1 MDMIQKQETRE
12 NGKQK
17 WEAVASGVW
26 KVRFG
31 TPSAYTP
38 TAHRSNE
45 IKTEALS
52 VLSAEQGAEPQLPF
66 GTDAVNIKQTTR
78 GIVVT
83 LPMNTSEDIFGFG
96 LQLQSVNAAGRK
108 RYIKV
113 NSDPKMDTGESHAPV
128 PFYVSTAG
136 YGLFVDTYRYA
147 TFYMGT
153 SAEKG
158 ASAMKKEVNQPH
170 KEFSESAL
178 YAFKRAEEERKV
190 IIEIPSEIGIDLYF
204 FAGDI
209 KTAVQRYNLF
219 SGGGCKVPMWG
230 LGMWYRVYGGSD
242 QEHVKKLASQFREEK
257 MPIDVIGLEPG
268 WNSHSYSCTYEW
280 SNLFPEPQDLIDELT
295 QSNYHINLWEHAFVS
310 PAAKIYDKLVPY
322 SGDYEVWNGLVP
334 DFSMEETCEIFGD
347 WHEKEL
353 IDKEIT
359 GFKLDECDNSDYNP
373 SCWSFPDSTEFP
385 GGMDGEQMHNAIGLL
400 YQHMLEKVFH
410 KKNIRTFSQVR
421 SSGAL
426 AAPMPFVLYSDLYSH
441 KEFIRGMVTSS
452 FSGLL
457 WAPEVR
463 DCANGHDLLRR
474 VQTVCFSDH
483 ALLNCWRIPNAP
495 WKQVDIQ
502 KNLNNELME
511 EAQYYTDE
519 CRKLFELRMSLVPY
533 LYSAFEE
540 YQKKGLPPVRAVV
553 MEYPQDEAA
562 RNLDDEYFFGKD
574 LLVCPLTLE
583 DGTSREIYLPEGTWY
598 NFFTGEKIEGGR
610 RLVLEA
616 DWNEML
622 VFVRDGALVPVAEPV
637 ICVTEDTVFN
647 ITVKSFG
654 TNKTGSCVLY
664 EDDFVSF
671 NYESLV
677 AKKQINVTV
686 GDNGKFI
693 VSGAKT
699 STKYHFLNCIVK
711 D

>member
-1 MDMIQKQETRE
+1 METSRKQETGLKE
-12 NGKQK
+12 EQK
-17 WEAVASGVW
+17 WERIALGVW

-66 GTDAVNIKQTTR
+66 GTDDVNIKQTTR

-190 IIEIPSEIGIDLYF
+190 IIEIPSESGIDLYF

-242 QEHVKKLASQFREEK
+242 QEHVKKLASQFRDEK

-268 WNSHSYSCTYEW
+268 WHSHSYSCTYEW

-295 QSNYHINLWEHAFVS
+295 QSNYHINLWEHAFVY

-400 YQHMLEKVFH
+400 
-410 KKNIRTFSQVR
+410 
-421 SSGAL
+421 
-426 AAPMPFVLYSDLYSH
+426 
-441 KEFIRGMVTSS
+441 
-452 FSGLL
+452 
-457 WAPEVR
+457 
-463 DCANGHDLLRR
+463 LR
-474 VQTVCFSDH
+474 
-483 ALLNCWRIPNAP
+483 
-495 WKQVDIQ
+495 
-502 KNLNNELME
+502 
-511 EAQYYTDE
+511 
-519 CRKLFELRMSLVPY
+519 
-533 LYSAFEE
+533 
-540 YQKKGLPPVRAVV
+540 
-553 MEYPQDEAA
+553 
-562 RNLDDEYFFGKD
+562 
-574 LLVCPLTLE
+574 
-583 DGTSREIYLPEGTWY
+583 
-598 NFFTGEKIEGGR
+598 
-610 RLVLEA
+610 
-616 DWNEML
+616 
-622 VFVRDGALVPVAEPV
+622 
-637 ICVTEDTVFN
+637 ICL
-647 ITVKSFG
+647 KSI
-654 TNKTGSCVLY
+654 S
-664 EDDFVSF
+664 
-671 NYESLV
+671 
-677 AKKQINVTV
+677 
-686 GDNGKFI
+686 
-693 VSGAKT
+693 
-699 STKYHFLNCIVK
+699 
-711 D
+711 

>member
-1 MDMIQKQETRE
+1 MMVSGGLLLTLLIRKEWKNMETSRKQETGLKE
-12 NGKQK
+12 EQK
-17 WEAVASGVW
+17 WERIALGVW

-66 GTDAVNIKQTTR
+66 GTDDVNIKQTTH

-178 YAFKRAEEERKV
+178 YAFKRAEGERKV
-190 IIEIPSEIGIDLYF
+190 IIEIPSESGIDLYF

-242 QEHVKKLASQFREEK
+242 QEHVKKLASQFRDEK

-268 WNSHSYSCTYEW
+268 WHSHSYSCTYEW

-295 QSNYHINLWEHAFVS
+295 QSNYHIN
-310 PAAKIYDKLVPY
+310 
-322 SGDYEVWNGLVP
+322 
-334 DFSMEETCEIFGD
+334 
-347 WHEKEL
+347 
-353 IDKEIT
+353 
-359 GFKLDECDNSDYNP
+359 
-373 SCWSFPDSTEFP
+373 
-385 GGMDGEQMHNAIGLL
+385 
-400 YQHMLEKVFH
+400 
-410 KKNIRTFSQVR
+410 
-421 SSGAL
+421 
-426 AAPMPFVLYSDLYSH
+426 
-441 KEFIRGMVTSS
+441 
-452 FSGLL
+452 L

-540 YQKKGLPPVRAVV
+540 YQKTGLPPVRAVV

-583 DGTSREIYLPEGTWY
+583 DGTSREVYLPEGNWY

-610 RLVLEA
+610 KLVMEA

-622 VFVRDGALVPVAEPV
+622 VFARDGALVPVAEPV

-671 NYESLV
+671 NYESLA